1 MNDDPRLV
9 DSVAELA
16 RRIVARPIPQRS
28 SCRIVAVDGPG
39 GAGKSTLAGRLAA
52 ALGGIPV
59 VPTDDFATWDE
70 PLGWWPDFVESV
82 LGPLASGARVR
93 YSSSAWPGR
102 PPAVVEFGPCTLAI
116 VEGVSSGRRDFAPF
130 LSSLVWVEAP
140 RPLRLARGLERDG
153 AGAAAQWQSWIAAE
167 DEYFAVHEPDRH
179 ADFVVDGAAD
189 LPEEQVPD

>member
-1 MNDDPRLV
+1 MGRAPGL
-9 DSVAELA
+9 
-16 RRIVARPIPQRS
+16 VARLRRVGPRS
-28 SCRIVAVDGPG
+28 AGQW
-39 GAGKSTLAGRLAA
+39 GAGSLLQLGVAGPPSRL
-52 ALGGIPV
+52 
-59 VPTDDFATWDE
+59 
-70 PLGWWPDFVESV
+70 
-82 LGPLASGARVR
+82 
-93 YSSSAWPGR
+93 
-102 PPAVVEFGPCTLAI
+102 VEFGPCTRAI

-153 AGAAAQWQSWIAAE
+153 ADAAAQWQSWIAAE